1 MPTIDDINNHLAK
14 ISEDVAEIKELLK
27 RIDHSQGVV
36 ITDLLSAILEVRL
49 QVDNEILKLANEAK
63 KGKQ

>member
-27 RIDHSQGVV
+27 HIDHSQDKV
-36 ITDLLSAILEVRL
+36 ITSLLEAILEIRPVIEDE
-49 QVDNEILKLANEAK
+49 VLKLANEAK
-63 KGKQ
+63 KRKQ